1 MAVRDT
7 SKKPYLQDE
16 DEKIKIGIDLPIRR
30 DSELD
35 GFFATTSTTIE
46 AVKNNIRN
54 LLQTNEGER
63 FFQPNLG
70 TEIRDTLFENF
81 SRQTVNIIEDQVRD
95 TVRAFEPRVGDVG
108 VEVVAIPDNNNFEVK
123 VLFEIRG
130 LEVAPQSFTFILEP
144 SR

>member
-1 MAVRDT
+1 MAIQRKSRAFKDISLSFDPHPVT
-7 SKKPYLQDE
+7 K
-16 DEKIKIGIDLPIRR
+16 DLPVIINERAIVR
-30 DSELD
+30 S
-35 GFFATTSTTIE
+35 
-46 AVKNNIRN
+46 VRN
-54 LLQTNEGER
+54 LVETIPTER

-108 VEVVAIPDNNNFEVK
+108 VEVVAIPDRNSFEVK

>member
-1 MAVRDT
+1 MA
-7 SKKPYLQDE
+7 
-16 DEKIKIGIDLPIRR
+16 IKRKSRAFKDISLSFSPHPITKDLPVLINERAIVR
-30 DSELD
+30 S
-35 GFFATTSTTIE
+35 
-46 AVKNNIRN
+46 VRN
-54 LLQTNEGER
+54 LVETIPTER

-81 SRQTVNIIEDQVRD
+81 SRQTVNVIEDQVRD
-95 TVRAFEPRVGDVG
+95 TVRAYEPRVGDVG
-108 VEVVAIPDNNNFEVK
+108 VEVLANPDNNNFEVK

>member
-1 MAVRDT
+1 MAIQRKSRAFKDISLSFSPHPVT
-7 SKKPYLQDE
+7 K
-16 DEKIKIGIDLPIRR
+16 DLPVLINERAIVR
-30 DSELD
+30 S
-35 GFFATTSTTIE
+35 
-46 AVKNNIRN
+46 VRN
-54 LLQTNEGER
+54 LVETIPTER

-95 TVRAFEPRVGDVG
+95 TIRAYEPRVGDVG
-108 VEVVAIPDNNNFEVK
+108 VEVLAFPDNNSFEVK

>member
-1 MAVRDT
+1 MSITRKSRAFKDISLSFSPHPIT
-7 SKKPYLQDE
+7 K
-16 DEKIKIGIDLPIRR
+16 DLPVLINERAIVR
-30 DSELD
+30 S
-35 GFFATTSTTIE
+35 
-46 AVKNNIRN
+46 VRN
-54 LLQTNEGER
+54 LVETIPTER

-95 TVRAFEPRVGDVG
+95 TIRAYEPRVGDVG
-108 VEVVAIPDNNNFEVK
+108 VEVVAIPDRNSFEVK

>member
-1 MAVRDT
+1 MAIQRKSRAFKDISLSFTPHPVT
-7 SKKPYLQDE
+7 K
-16 DEKIKIGIDLPIRR
+16 DLPVLTNERAIVR
-30 DSELD
+30 S
-35 GFFATTSTTIE
+35 
-46 AVKNNIRN
+46 VRN
-54 LLQTNEGER
+54 LVETIPTER

-81 SRQTVNIIEDQVRD
+81 SRQTVNVIEDQVRD

-108 VEVVAIPDNNNFEVK
+108 VEVVANPDGNSFEVK

>member
-1 MAVRDT
+1 MA
-7 SKKPYLQDE
+7 
-16 DEKIKIGIDLPIRR
+16 IKRKSRAFKDISLSFSPHPITKDLPVLINERAIVR
-30 DSELD
+30 S
-35 GFFATTSTTIE
+35 
-46 AVKNNIRN
+46 VRN
-54 LLQTNEGER
+54 LVETIPTER

-95 TVRAFEPRVGDVG
+95 TIRAFEPRVGDVG

>member
-1 MAVRDT
+1 MSITRKSRAFKDISLSFSPHPIT
-7 SKKPYLQDE
+7 K
-16 DEKIKIGIDLPIRR
+16 DLPVLINERAIVR
-30 DSELD
+30 S
-35 GFFATTSTTIE
+35 
-46 AVKNNIRN
+46 VRN
-54 LLQTNEGER
+54 LVETIPTER

-108 VEVVAIPDNNNFEVK
+108 VEVVAIPDRNSFEVK